1 MIHLT
6 SSPAQIKD
14 GLTGSLSLRCS
25 LNDTAPS
32 AGLIGKRD
40 VTMTTDNVDEVTS
53 ILIMRNGQDVAAVSH
68 KHPAAIL
75 DGIAVAVNGEV
86 KGEPG
91 ERGHLTVSL
100 VNPGH
105 NESGEYVCEINAIT
119 WTGHSVKFTQTL
131 EVTLVTPT
139 VEDLVHY
146 VRNQQNMIQNQQSTI
161 NNQQSTIQS
170 LTSSVTSLQTSVQ
183 ELQHIETGTI
193 QCGDS
198 KHWSSIGGGWFQS
211 PQSAT
216 FTSTYSRAPVVTLS
230 VIEVDKG
237 THDAFWYYVEL
248 QNVSA
253 GGFNFRCKSKNYPT
267 YHVWHFSVTWTSFGH

>member
-105 NESGEYVCEINAIT
+105 NESGEYVCEINAVT

-139 VEDLVHY
+139 VTDLVHY

-161 NNQQSTIQS
+161 QNQQNTIQ
-170 LTSSVTSLQTSVQ
+170 SLQTSVQ

-193 QCGDS
+193 QCGNS
-198 KHWSSIGGGWFQS
+198 KDWSAIGDGWFQS

-230 VIEVDKG
+230 VIEVDNG
-237 THDAFWYYVEL
+237 STEAFWYYVEL
-248 QNVSA
+248 TSVSA
-253 GGFNFRCKSKNYPT
+253 GGFNFRCKSKNYPS